1 MEDLSYLSEAQRLAL
16 DKLTALVGIDQI
28 NHIVAQGPEELQAR
42 LEAFMRYEATLIGQ
56 VQDHVASAMPTRY
69 IPISEV
75 EPRARPLTL
84 SVNTFEGKEGDNLL
98 LWIREV
104 EMAMQAAM
112 LSTEQQKVGLAIS
125 KLSGRAREWALT
137 CDASVDA
144 AFLTWKVL
152 KGRMP
157 RVFAPPNQA
166 YVCVHA
172 S

>member
-1 MEDLSYLSEAQRLAL
+1 MEDLSHLSEAQHLAL

-42 LEAFMRYEATLIGQ
+42 LKAFMRYEATLIGQ
-56 VQDHVASAMPTRY
+56 VHADTYV
-69 IPISEV
+69 PISEV

-112 LSTEQQKVGLAIS
+112 LRTEQQNVGLAMS
-125 KLSGRAREWALT
+125 
-137 CDASVDA
+137 
-144 AFLTWKVL
+144 
-152 KGRMP
+152 
-157 RVFAPPNQA
+157 
-166 YVCVHA
+166 
-172 S
+172 